1 MLCSIAFF
9 ESHIALLNLL
19 SSICMLIVT
28 SIYAGITWWQ
38 ARYTKKTLIESI
50 KQNREERQPY
60 IVPTI
65 EKVRGGAFDTSTYI
79 RMQLSFEYKLENVGD
94 SSAVTIY
101 TFLYARLRYQ
111 SEKKKVYAHLIPEYI
126 HSLRVNQRLGQR
138 LHFETREFR
147 DIIEDLE
154 ICHAKNVKRIEI
166 DASVSAFRGPA
177 IIVQVLYQN
186 MVGQWFES
194 ILEQELS
201 DIEKLSKKAQKEVE
215 VDGEK
220 LKIRNPGKRV
230 TNANIKAGDY
240 YEGGMIN
247 PSYSR
252 FSRKMVDFDYV
263 KKVLEECSEY
273 SDSSPDE
280 IG

>member
-1 MLCSIAFF
+1 M
-9 ESHIALLNLL
+9 
-19 SSICMLIVT
+19 
-28 SIYAGITWWQ
+28 
-38 ARYTKKTLIESI
+38 YTKKTLIESI

-65 EKVRGGAFDTSTYI
+65 ENVRGGAFDTSTYT
-79 RMQLSFEYKLENVGD
+79 RVQLSFEYKLENVGD

-101 TFLYARLRYQ
+101 TFLYAKLRYQ
-111 SEKKKVYAHLIPEYI
+111 NEKKKAYAHLMPEYI
-126 HSLRVNQRLGQR
+126 HSLRVNQSIGQR

-154 ICHAKNVKRIEI
+154 ICHTKNVKRIEI
-166 DASVSAFRGPA
+166 EASVSAFRGPA
-177 IIVQVLYQN
+177 IIVQILYQN

-194 ILEQELS
+194 FLEQELL
-201 DIEKLSKKAQKEVE
+201 DIEKPSKKSQKVVEVE
-215 VDGEK
+215 GEK
-220 LKIRNPGKRV
+220 LRIRNPGKRV

-247 PSYSR
+247 PSNSR
-252 FSRKMVDFDYV
+252 LSRKMVDYGYV
-263 KKVLEECSEY
+263 KKILEECREY
-273 SDSSPDE
+273 SDSRLDE